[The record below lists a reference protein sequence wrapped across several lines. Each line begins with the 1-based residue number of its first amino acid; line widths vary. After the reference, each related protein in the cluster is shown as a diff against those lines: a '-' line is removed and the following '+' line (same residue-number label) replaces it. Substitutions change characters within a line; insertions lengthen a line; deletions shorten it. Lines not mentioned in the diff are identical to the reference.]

1 MEPRQVTRIEVA
13 KWAREA
19 YNLGI
24 RYIGGKREA
33 CTPGHVMVTGTIGIP
48 KNWASDILMVI
59 GRPTPGR
66 MMLLW

>member
-24 RYIGGKREA
+24 RYIGGTREA
-33 CTPGHVMVTGTIGIP
+33 CTPGHVMDRGTIGIP
-48 KNWASDILMVI
+48 KNWA
-59 GRPTPGR
+59 
-66 MMLLW
+66 